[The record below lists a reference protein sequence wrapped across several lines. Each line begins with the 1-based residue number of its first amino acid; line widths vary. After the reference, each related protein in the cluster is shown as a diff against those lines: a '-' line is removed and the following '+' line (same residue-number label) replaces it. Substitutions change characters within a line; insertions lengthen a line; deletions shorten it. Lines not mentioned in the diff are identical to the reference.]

1 MMKAVSTE
9 IAPLG
14 STGVSRLAASHAGV
28 KALGDDIGQ
37 AIIDDDLDFDVRI
50 PPQQLRQ
57 FRPEDPVGRIV
68 CGGDPNGARGLLPKF
83 AQRLELGL
91 DLLEPRAN
99 GVKQA

>member
-14 STGVSRLAASHAGV
+14 STDVPRLAASHAGV
-28 KALGDDIGQ
+28 KTLGDDIGQ

-57 FRPEDPVGRIV
+57 FRP
-68 CGGDPNGARGLLPKF
+68 
-83 AQRLELGL
+83 
-91 DLLEPRAN
+91 
-99 GVKQA
+99 